1 MFSKIRVFSRA
12 WQRIAGQTTR
22 EAFVLISVKKDIPLV
37 MSNIYAKYIRKN
49 KALMAE
55 ERVLVFG
62 GTDIIIKLKSDSVQ
76 AIHDFVINVIQDT
89 QVISTRTL
97 MVNSSDGFREGI
109 KMVNR
114 NMIEAYVLVAVVKN
128 IPEVMDQIKANPK
141 NMEYITEMALVY
153 GGFDIMIK
161 IQIPAVEK
169 LHDLVIEQIQ
179 GLELVASTQTFII
192 DPKAKFSFD
201 NEIDSGKNVVA

>member
-1 MFSKIRVFSRA
+1 MLWKIRAFPRT

-22 EAFVLISVKKDIPLV
+22 EAFVLISVNKDIPLV
-37 MSNIYAKYIRKN
+37 MDNIYTKHISKN
-49 KALMAE
+49 NALMAE
-55 ERVLVFG
+55 EMALVFG
-62 GTDIIIKLKSDSVQ
+62 GADIIAKIKSDSVQ
-76 AIHDFVINVIQDT
+76 AIHDFVIKVIQDT

-97 MVNSSDGFREGI
+97 MVNSSDGYREEV
-109 KMVNR
+109 KMLDR
-114 NMIEAYVLVAVVKN
+114 NMIEAYVLIAVVKN
-128 IPEVMDQIKANPK
+128 IPEVMKQIRSNPK
-141 NMEYITEMALVY
+141 NMEYIREMALVY

-201 NEIDSGKNVVA
+201 NKIDSGKDRI